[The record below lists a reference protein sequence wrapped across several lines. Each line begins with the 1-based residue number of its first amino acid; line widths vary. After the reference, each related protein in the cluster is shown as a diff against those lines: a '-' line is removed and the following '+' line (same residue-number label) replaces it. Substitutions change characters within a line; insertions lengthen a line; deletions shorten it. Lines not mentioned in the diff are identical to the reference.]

1 MISWTLI
8 YLNNLVSIDSS
19 CPPSVYIQLR
29 TWPFFSIQA
38 VTLGAKFTASNYL
51 PNLIWLCRGSK
62 CCLFAIPVGYHLRGK
77 DTKDLEGISVGSSIV
92 SRLGYHCHCAAHES
106 VPFMLLI

>member
-8 YLNNLVSIDSS
+8 YINNLVSIDSS

-62 CCLFAIPVGYHLRGK
+62 GRLFAILSAIIFVARTQRTSK
-77 DTKDLEGISVGSSIV
+77 V
-92 SRLGYHCHCAAHES
+92 SQ
-106 VPFMLLI
+106 